1 MEEIF
6 VYNALFLQLSATFA
20 NFLLAAGH
28 DSLFVATRFP
38 VGYLNTMFIDMELV
52 TYLLPKDARAFIHHL
67 TGAICGCTFCEEV
80 AQLPIPA
87 HRARCFRCRLQRLSH
102 SCACSRLPSHVIP
115 VDFTSVRG
123 MHMVSRMNTA
133 YVYRFIN
140 ILTAYNTVNPHQEE
154 LRQELLEL
162 LTTSL
167 RIG

>member
-80 AQLPIPA
+80 AQLPIPLCA
-87 HRARCFRCRLQRLSH
+87 LFPLSATMAESFLRVQQITISRYPGGFYISAWHAYGISNEHSTCIQVHQHPHR
-102 SCACSRLPSHVIP
+102 I
-115 VDFTSVRG
+115 
-123 MHMVSRMNTA
+123 
-133 YVYRFIN
+133 
-140 ILTAYNTVNPHQEE
+140 
-154 LRQELLEL
+154 
-162 LTTSL
+162 
-167 RIG
+167 